1 GRHGCE
7 NNYAPPTVMA
17 EEITTRRDTVMM
29 GQMTVMVQ
37 NPDDSRDPD
46 MSKRNTDIESRKN
59 SDNDCRQFCIAC
71 PRQERIGLDA
81 YGRPAGG
88 IAGNVPS
95 LLSNSRDIN
104 YSKLIISLFEGL
116 LGPNPA
122 IRLINTDGAQK
133 IIFQAGKKRG
143 NLNEDDDGQPRKKVQ
158 MGVPATQLAQH
169 IERGNADGLLISS
182 VASYSKPWALILDAG
197 TCFTSQVYELSPFF
211 LHTEWIMEQREKN
224 YYISSIDGA
233 KSPWGELSHD
243 ETTIINGALDLT
255 AKRRRRV
262 FMMITAR
269 VDGSELTTE
278 TAKRSRQD
286 MVQRSRVDGSELTLR
301 IHQSIR

>member
-1 GRHGCE
+1 
-7 NNYAPPTVMA
+7 
-17 EEITTRRDTVMM
+17 MM

-59 SDNDCRQFCIAC
+59 SDNDCRQVYKAEIFA
-71 PRQERIGLDA
+71 
-81 YGRPAGG
+81 
-88 IAGNVPS
+88 
-95 LLSNSRDIN
+95 
-104 YSKLIISLFEGL
+104 GL
-116 LGPNPA
+116 LLQTPSVHDHDPRDMFCFYLFPGRPNPA

-143 NLNEDDDGQPRKKVQ
+143 RLNLNEDDDGQPRKKVQ
-158 MGVPATQLAQH
+158 MGVPATPWELASQAKFMSCLLSSYT
-169 IERGNADGLLISS
+169 RNGLWNNGRRTITS
-182 VASYSKPWALILDAG
+182 VPLMVLKALAG
-197 TCFTSQVYELSPFF
+197 
-211 LHTEWIMEQREKN
+211 K
-224 YYISSIDGA
+224 G
-233 KSPWGELSHD
+233 GELSHD

-301 IHQSIR
+301 IHQSI